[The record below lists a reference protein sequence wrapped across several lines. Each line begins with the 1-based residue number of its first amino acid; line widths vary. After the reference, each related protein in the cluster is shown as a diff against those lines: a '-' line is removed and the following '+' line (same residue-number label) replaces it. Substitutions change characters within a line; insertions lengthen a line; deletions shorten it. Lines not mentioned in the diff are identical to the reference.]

1 MITYFQILIAFLGG
15 ILIGLGTWLACMVS
29 INHEK
34 HEIPNNNPRN
44 SERNALP
51 EKA

>member
-1 MITYFQILIAFLGG
+1 MITYFQILVAFLGG
-15 ILIGLGTWLACMVS
+15 TLVGFGAWLACEVTV
-29 INHEK
+29 INQND
-34 HEIPNNNPRN
+34 EIPNNNPRN